1 MNRSGLRLRPA
12 LSSAALLLA
21 AGVVLAASCAE
32 SPDVSSECPDGL
44 SRCNGECVE
53 LEANADHCGACG
65 DACEAG
71 QLCVKGRCSG
81 GGGEGGGGEGGGIGT
96 GVGGGEACGEGQSD
110 CSGKC
115 VNLETDLRNCGDC
128 DVECAEG
135 HVCADGSCA
144 CAGDLT
150 ACEGACVDVLSDRR
164 NCGECES
171 SCAPAQQCVDG
182 VCTCPA
188 GLAACDGACA
198 DLQTSQLHCGA
209 CGVAC
214 ERGAVCQ
221 AGACTCVLG
230 TYDELSD
237 TFPQRV
243 TGTTISGETNYDL
256 ACVAASSSER
266 VYRFTPSEAGT
277 YTLDTVGSTFDT
289 AIGVL
294 GATTCAQLA
303 CNDDIATG
311 VAQSR
316 VRAVLEA
323 GQQVLIVVTGFDG
336 GEGDFTLNMTKADP
350 PKCPGG
356 AIDAALPATV
366 TGNTE
371 HSGDAIRPT
380 CGAADSPDASYM
392 FTAPAAGKYVFD
404 TFGSGFNTIL
414 ELHDG
419 ACDGDVLTCSDD
431 AGEGSQSRATVELR
445 AGQTVVAVIDG
456 FEGARGPYTLNVD
469 AWAPPACP
477 MMDLGSAY
485 PQTITGRTSGR
496 DGVLQPPPD
505 CATGN
510 SPEVSYS
517 FTAPIAG
524 RYTFDTNGSTFD
536 TVLHVHDGSCTGA
549 LLGCSNDAESLSSQ
563 SQVSTPLAQGQT
575 AYVVVDG
582 ASGKHGAYTLNVSGT
597 PGPPCPEKALE
608 SVVPQTVSGTTA
620 GAGDYVS
627 APCGVPGGEDRAY
640 SFTAPADGLYVFDT
654 LGSSFDTLVHV
665 HAGTCGGA
673 VLGCNDNAA
682 GVQSRVVVPLAA
694 GQETVVVV
702 DGASAKPQAA
712 GEFELNISL
721 FQGDGICG
729 NPVDLGSTVPQ
740 TTSGS
745 TLFQPNSGTPS
756 CVPSSGNDRV
766 YRFTAPADGT
776 YVIDTLS
783 SNFDTVLHV
792 HDGDSCS
799 GPELACNDNA
809 VMASSRVTVTLTEGQ
824 VITIIGDSR
833 RSSSG
838 NLTLNI
844 AAVP

>member
-1 MNRSGLRLRPA
+1 MNRSGLRPRSA

-32 SPDVSSECPDGL
+32 SPEASGECADGL

-53 LEANADHCGACG
+53 LQANAEHCGACG
-65 DACEAG
+65 DACEEG
-71 QLCVKGRCSG
+71 QRCVEGRC
-81 GGGEGGGGEGGGIGT
+81 GEGGGGEGGGDIGS
-96 GVGGGEACGEGQSD
+96 GVGGGEGCREGQTD
-110 CSGKC
+110 CSGRC
-115 VNLETDLRNCGDC
+115 VNVEIDPRNCGDC
-128 DVECAEG
+128 DVACAEG
-135 HVCADGSCA
+135 RVCADGSCA

-150 ACEGACVDVLSDRR
+150 ECDGACVDVRSDRL
-164 NCGECES
+164 NCGECGS

-182 VCTCPA
+182 ACTCPD
-188 GLAACDGACA
+188 GLADCGGSCA
-198 DLQTSQLHCGA
+198 DLQTSPFHCGD

-214 ERGAVCQ
+214 ERGALCQ

-237 TFPQRV
+237 TFPQTV

-256 ACVAASSSER
+256 ACVAAGSSER

-277 YTLDTVGSTFDT
+277 YTLDTVGSAFDT

-303 CNDDIATG
+303 CNDDLAPG
-311 VAQSR
+311 VGQSR

-323 GQQVLIVVTGFDG
+323 GQPVLVVVTGFDG
-336 GEGDFTLNMTKADP
+336 GEGDFTLNMAKSAP
-350 PKCPGG
+350 PKCPGWT
-356 AIDAALPATV
+356 IDAALPTTV

-371 HSGDAIRPT
+371 HLGDAIRPR
-380 CGAADSPDASYM
+380 CGAADSPDASYA

-431 AGEGSQSRATVELR
+431 SGGGSQSRATVELS
-445 AGQTVVAVIDG
+445 AGQKVVAVIDG
-456 FEGARGPYTLNVD
+456 FEGARGPYTLNVA

-477 MMDLGSAY
+477 MADLGSTY
-485 PQTITGRTSGR
+485 PQTVTGHTSGL
-496 DGVLQPPPD
+496 DGVLQPACSMSD
-505 CATGN
+505 

-524 RYTFDTNGSTFD
+524 RYTFDTLGSTFN

-549 LLGCSNDAESLSSQ
+549 SLGCNDDAEGSYQ

-575 AYVVVDG
+575 AVVVVDG
-582 ASGKHGAYTLNVSGT
+582 ASGKHGAYTLNVSGS
-597 PGPPCPEKALE
+597 PAPPCPANALE
-608 SVVPQTVSGTTA
+608 PVVPQTVRGTTLDRSDFA
-620 GAGDYVS
+620 A
-627 APCGVPGGEDRAY
+627 APCGKVGGAEVAY
-640 SFTAPADGLYVFDT
+640 GFTAPSDGLYVFDT
-654 LGSSFDTLVHV
+654 FGSSFDTLVHV
-665 HAGTCGGA
+665 HAGTCGGE
-673 VLGCNDNAA
+673 VLGCNDNTT
-682 GVQSRVVVPLAA
+682 GLQSRVVVPLVA

-702 DGASAKPQAA
+702 DGSGPAA
-712 GEFELNISL
+712 TGAFTLNIGL
-721 FQGDGICG
+721 FEGDGTCETPI
-729 NPVDLGSTVPQ
+729 DLGSTVPR
-740 TTSGS
+740 TEMGS
-745 TLFQPNSGTPS
+745 TLHQPNSGTPS
-756 CVPSSGNDRV
+756 CTMSSGNDRV

-783 SNFDTVLHV
+783 STFDTVLHV
-792 HDGDSCS
+792 HDGDSCA
-799 GPELACNDNA
+799 GRELACNDNTNG
-809 VMASSRVTVTLTEGQ
+809 VTSRVTVPLTAGQ

-833 RSSSG
+833 PSSSG
-838 NLTLNI
+838 TLTLNI
-844 AAVP
+844 AKLP

>member
-32 SPDVSSECPDGL
+32 SPSASSECAEGL

-53 LEANADHCGACG
+53 LQANAEHCGACG

-71 QLCVKGRCSG
+71 QLCVKGRCSEG
-81 GGGEGGGGEGGGIGT
+81 GGGEGGGGGIGT
-96 GVGGGEACGEGQSD
+96 GVGGGEGCGEGQTD
-110 CSGKC
+110 CSGEC

-128 DVECAEG
+128 DVACAEG
-135 HVCADGSCA
+135 RVCADGSCA

-150 ACEGACVDVLSDRR
+150 ECEGACVDVRSDRR

-171 SCAPAQQCVDG
+171 SCAPAQLCVDG

-214 ERGAVCQ
+214 ERGALCQ
-221 AGACTCVLG
+221 AGTCTCVLG
-230 TYDELSD
+230 TYDELSN
-237 TFPQRV
+237 TFPQTI
-243 TGTTISGETNYDL
+243 TGTTLSGETNYDL
-256 ACVAASSSER
+256 ACVAAGSSER
-266 VYRFTPSEAGT
+266 VYRFTPSVAGT

-336 GEGDFTLNMTKADP
+336 GEGDFTLNMAKADP
-350 PKCPGG
+350 PKCPGW
-356 AIDAALPATV
+356 AIDAALPTTV

-371 HSGDAIRPT
+371 HSGDAIRPS
-380 CGAADSPDASYM
+380 CGGADSPDASYI
-392 FTAPAAGKYVFD
+392 FTAPAAGTYVFD
-404 TFGSGFNTIL
+404 TFGSAFNTIL

-431 AGEGSQSRATVELR
+431 SREGSQSRATVELD
-445 AGQTVVAVIDG
+445 AGQKVVAVIDG
-456 FEGARGPYTLNVD
+456 FEGARGPYKLNVD

-477 MMDLGSAY
+477 MVDLGSTY
-485 PQTITGRTSGR
+485 PQTVTGHTSGL
-496 DGVLQPPPD
+496 DGVLQPPSE

-510 SPEVSYS
+510 SPEISYS

-524 RYTFDTNGSTFD
+524 RYTFDTLGSTFD
-536 TVLHVHDGSCTGA
+536 TVLHVHAGSCTGA
-549 LLGCSNDAESLSSQ
+549 LLGCSDDAEGLSSQ
-563 SQVSTPLAQGQT
+563 SRVSTPLAQGQT

-597 PGPPCPEKALE
+597 PGPPCPEKALA

-654 LGSSFDTLVHV
+654 FGSSFDTLVHV

-673 VLGCNDNAA
+673 VLGCNDNAT
-682 GVQSRVVVPLAA
+682 GVQSRIVVPLAA

-721 FQGDGICG
+721 FQENGICG

-756 CVPSSGNDRV
+756 CVASSGNDRV